1 MRRIATAILVA
12 LALLVWET
20 DGAGLFMERHAQQ
33 PAKLSRHAEKIRDTI
48 KGLGT
53 GNEVRVLV
61 ELRDKT
67 KIAGYVKRMELDGFE
82 LFDTVADTQRSVKYE
97 EVKKIKALGSAWVQ
111 GKAAG
116 QGQRRVVGKAALAA
130 LLVLVVVAV
139 AADEP

>member
-12 LALLVWET
+12 LTLMVWEM
-20 DGAGLFMERHAQQ
+20 DGTELFMALRAQQ
-33 PAKLSRHAEKIRDTI
+33 PAKLSRHAEKIRDMI

-61 ELRDKT
+61 EMRDKT

-82 LFDTVADTQRSVKYE
+82 LFDTVADTQRNVKYE
-97 EVKKIKALGSAWVQ
+97 DVKRIKALGSAWVQ

-130 LLVLVVVAV
+130 VVA
-139 AADEP
+139 DKS